1 MKNRVLPLIWVG
13 LLLPLFFSCEPDDS
27 VSVAVDEV
35 VTSGN
40 WKVVYYF
47 DDKDETYKF
56 NGYSFVFSTD
66 GKLTATFSGQT
77 KTGVW
82 SVNSSSNKFIMTI
95 SGTDALDDMT
105 DDWLIVEKTDTFIK
119 LKDDNLTK
127 KEEIHLQRN

>member
-1 MKNRVLPLIWVG
+1 MA
-13 LLLPLFFSCEPDDS
+13 LLLPLFFSCEPVDS
-27 VSVAVDEV
+27 VSVAVEET

-82 SVNSSSNKFIMTI
+82 SVNSSSNKLIITI

-105 DDWLIVEKTDTFIK
+105 DDWLIVEKTDASIK